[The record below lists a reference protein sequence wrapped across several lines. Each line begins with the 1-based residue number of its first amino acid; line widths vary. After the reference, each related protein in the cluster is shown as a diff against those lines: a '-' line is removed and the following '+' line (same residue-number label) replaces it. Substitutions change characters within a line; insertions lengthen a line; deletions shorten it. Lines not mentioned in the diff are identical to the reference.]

1 MNVSEILEVKRRYKE
16 PTQTESEQKELLRFL
31 LNKEWYGVAIEDVA
45 EVVRCPEIFSIP
57 HTPDHIA
64 GVVNLR
70 GEILTIVDIRKLLE
84 LPDAHQEGRKYLVV
98 IDQRGIRIGI
108 LVDKASDLIN
118 IPDSAIEPSLSASD
132 SMANL
137 VAGKVQLT
145 EEVLAIL
152 SLDRLLEASEEQL

>member
-1 MNVSEILEVKRRYKE
+1 VNGSEILEVKSRYKE
-16 PTQTESEQKELLRFL
+16 SVQVKSEQKELLRFS

-45 EVVRCPEIFSIP
+45 EVVRCPEIFSVP

-70 GEILTIVDIRKLLE
+70 GEILTIVDVRKLLE
-84 LPDAHQEGRKYLVV
+84 LPDAHPDDRKYLVV
-98 IDQRGIRIGI
+98 IDQRDIRVGI
-108 LVDKASDLIN
+108 LVDKASDLIG

-152 SLDRLLEASEEQL
+152 NLDRLLEASEEQI